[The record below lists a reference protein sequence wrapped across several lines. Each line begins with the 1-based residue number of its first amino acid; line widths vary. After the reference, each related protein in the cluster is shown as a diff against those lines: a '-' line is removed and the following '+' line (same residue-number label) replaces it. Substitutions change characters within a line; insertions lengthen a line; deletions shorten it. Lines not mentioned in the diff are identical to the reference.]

1 VIGAKDNRHAG
12 LSEARL
18 VAKICQKNAA
28 ALREF
33 HDRFFR
39 HLYNFVFYR
48 VGCRHPDTE
57 DIVQEVMMAAIRGM
71 PNFARRSSLFSWL
84 CGIAKNKIAQFHAKR
99 AKTATIEAV
108 LSNVNGELDLLLQQ
122 VDRSPLPLE
131 IMEKEE
137 VRNMVGAAMASLQP
151 TYRRV
156 LDLKYATGLPVKD
169 IAAQLN
175 KTPKAVESMLTRARD
190 AFQRVFKLIVKG
202 HIELAGQ
209 GSHAQ

>member
-1 VIGAKDNRHAG
+1 MIGAKDNRYAG
-12 LSEARL
+12 LSDAGL
-18 VAKICQKNAA
+18 VAKICQKDAA

-71 PNFARRSSLFSWL
+71 PNFAQRSSLFSWL
-84 CGIAKNKIAQFHAKR
+84 CGIAKNKIAQFRAKR
-99 AKTATIEAV
+99 AKATTIEAV

-131 IMEKEE
+131 IIEKQE

-151 TYRRV
+151 AYRRV
-156 LDLKYATGLPVKD
+156 LDLKYVSGLPVKE
-169 IAAQLN
+169 IAAKLN

-190 AFQRVFKLIVKG
+190 AFQKVFKLIVKG
-202 HIELAGQ
+202 HIELAEQ

>member
-1 VIGAKDNRHAG
+1 MIGRKDNRYSG

-18 VAKICQKNAA
+18 VANICRRDAA

-39 HLYNFVFYR
+39 HLYNFVFFR

-71 PNFARRSSLFSWL
+71 PGFAQRSSLFSWL
-84 CGIAKNKIAQFHAKR
+84 CGIARNKIAQLHAKQT
-99 AKTATIEAV
+99 KTSTIETV
-108 LSNVNGELDLLLQQ
+108 LSNVDGDLDLLLQQ

-131 IMEKEE
+131 VIEKDE

-151 TYRRV
+151 AYRLV
-156 LDLKYATGLPVKD
+156 LDLKYISGLPVKE
-169 IAAQLN
+169 IADQLN
-175 KTPKAVESMLTRARD
+175 KTPKAVESTLTRARE
-190 AFQRVFKLIVKG
+190 AFQKVFKLIVKG
-202 HIELAGQ
+202 HIELAGE